1 MAEYLPAMES
11 RRSNAKEAVTSYL
24 KALNDQDFKTARK
37 HLHDNMSF
45 LAPLASHDSADAYF
59 NDMEQLRSK
68 HGIDRVLYNIKK
80 VFVDGDDVCV
90 FFDFNTGPV
99 TLFGCGWFHLGD
111 GKISSIR
118 VVFDP
123 RPIVELSAKK

>member
-1 MAEYLPAMES
+1 MDS
-11 RRSNAKEAVTSYL
+11 KTNAKELVISYL
-24 KALNDQDFKTARK
+24 KALNDQDFKTARS
-37 HLHDNMSF
+37 HLKDDMTF
-45 LAPLASHDSADAYF
+45 LAPIASHNSADAYIEG
-59 NDMEQLRSK
+59 NGQLRSK
-68 HGIDRVLYNIKK
+68 YGIEKVLYEVKK

-90 FFDFNTGPV
+90 FFDFTIGSA
-99 TLFGCGWFHLGD
+99 TLFASGWFHVAS

>member
-1 MAEYLPAMES
+1 VDS
-11 RRSNAKEAVTSYL
+11 SNAKDVVISYL
-24 KALNDQDFKTARK
+24 KALNDQDFKAARS
-37 HLHDNMSF
+37 HLKDDMTF
-45 LAPLASHDSADAYF
+45 LAPIVSHDSADTYLEG
-59 NDMEQLRSK
+59 NERLRSQY
-68 HGIDRVLYNIKK
+68 GIKKVLYEVKK

-90 FFDFNTGPV
+90 FFDFIIGSA
-99 TLFGCGWFHLGD
+99 TLFASGWFHVAN

>member
-1 MAEYLPAMES
+1 MDS
-11 RRSNAKEAVTSYL
+11 SNAKEVVMSYL
-24 KALNDQDFKTARK
+24 KALNNQDFKAARSY
-37 HLHDNMSF
+37 LNDNMTFKS
-45 LAPLASHDSADAYF
+45 PVSSQNSADAYF
-59 NDMEQLRSK
+59 KVMERLRSTYEIK
-68 HGIDRVLYNIKK
+68 RVLYDIKK

-90 FFDFNTGPV
+90 FFDFSVV
-99 TLFGCGWFHLGD
+99 TTILFGCGWFHVED